1 MFFEDFHSGLSA
13 VTPSRTVT
21 VEELDAFIDITGLH
35 LPMFMSDESA
45 QEIGHP
51 RRLVTGPMVLA
62 VAMGLVKAS
71 GWFDQVV
78 AVLEFTDMRFRRA
91 VHPDDT
97 LTAHITVL
105 DSRPTRDPARG
116 LVVLS
121 YQILN
126 QDGNK
131 VLEMKGTYLFSRKP
145 EGSDS

>member
-1 MFFEDFHSGLSA
+1 MYFEEFKSGLTT

-35 LPMFMSDESA
+35 LPMFMSDERA

-91 VHPDDT
+91 VHPGDT
-97 LTAHITVL
+97 LTAHITVAE
-105 DSRPTRDPARG
+105 SRPTSDPERG

-121 YQILN
+121 YEILN
-126 QDGNK
+126 QDDFK
-131 VLEMKGTYLFSRKP
+131 VLQMKGVYLFRRNS
-145 EGSDS
+145 EENEQ